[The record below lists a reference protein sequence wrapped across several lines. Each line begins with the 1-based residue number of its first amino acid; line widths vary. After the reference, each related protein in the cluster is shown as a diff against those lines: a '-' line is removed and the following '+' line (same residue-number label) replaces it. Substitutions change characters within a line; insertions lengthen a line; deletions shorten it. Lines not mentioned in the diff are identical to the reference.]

1 MAARLTRVFCACACW
16 DAAHQ
21 SETPLVS
28 SRPQNSPSTSR
39 RPPLLAGV
47 LRRES
52 SGGAAS
58 PHFDVVNERQ
68 RPPRDGSVLLLWRSC
83 QRSSHGRGPCSDFG
97 PPLSALWL
105 PEANSQS
112 WMGSQSPSPLGCG
125 PDDGEVDLTERR
137 RTPLQRSF
145 PSGMFPRPLPPSS
158 VAGILY
164 LRELRQLVRRCLL
177 VYTISDLIRIRRT
190 SSVFHLRGDARF

>member
-21 SETPLVS
+21 SETPLIS
-28 SRPQNSPSTSR
+28 SRAQNSPSTSR

-68 RPPRDGSVLLLWRSC
+68 RPPRDDSVLLLWRSC
-83 QRSSHGRGPCSDFG
+83 QGSSHGRGPCSDFG
-97 PPLSALWL
+97 PLSLPSDSQRPTLRAGWEARVRPLWDAGQMMGTWTLQSAAGLHFRGVFPPGCSPAPFPLPLS
-105 PEANSQS
+105 P
-112 WMGSQSPSPLGCG
+112 
-125 PDDGEVDLTERR
+125 
-137 RTPLQRSF
+137 
-145 PSGMFPRPLPPSS
+145 
-158 VAGILY
+158 
-164 LRELRQLVRRCLL
+164 
-177 VYTISDLIRIRRT
+177 ISCT
-190 SSVFHLRGDARF
+190 